1 MEKTINPGC
10 VISTELCAVCR
21 NRGAEG
27 GRAELAGA
35 AVWAACG
42 AGLAGRWGAA
52 PRGVRMALTSVLH
65 PNPSAS
71 TEPHVVNNVFRS
83 ALSAEWCWLVGA
95 VGLPCRCGLGAVRGQ
110 EPSAGLG
117 DGVWPRCAK
126 QQPEVRVMETSG
138 QLYLSPAP
146 VTIPSRLPHC
156 PGGNSTLSW
165 WCWAGAGAGQSW
177 WGCGHCPGA
186 VQGAGEGRG
195 CGVPVP
201 GCSQRAPIANG
212 ESWAQPLRG

>member
-52 PRGVRMALTSVLH
+52 SRGVRMALTSVLH

-83 ALSAEWCWLVGA
+83 ALSAEWCWLELWGCRAVVVLGQCGA
-95 VGLPCRCGLGAVRGQ
+95 RRL
-110 EPSAGLG
+110 E

-186 VQGAGEGRG
+186 VQGAGEGCG
-195 CGVPVP
+195 CGVP